1 MPKNED
7 GEFELLVG
15 NKQLLSIVV
24 ALIAVMGVV
33 FSMGYLLG
41 RSASTGEVSATA
53 ASPPSV
59 SGQGRPDAAGRQSPP
74 AAPVANNSQP
84 PGEVQVPDAGTG
96 TSPVTSTPPAGSG
109 TSPAQPAAEPT
120 APPPQR
126 QETRPAVVPAKPP
139 EAPPPSPPPHSAG
152 SPAPGETYLQV
163 GAVKKPQAEALVE
176 VLRTKGFKAIISPV
190 TVDGE
195 VYRALVGPITS
206 APDLARTKAELQRA
220 GVPCIVKRF

>member
-41 RSASTGEVSATA
+41 RSGSTGEVSATA
-53 ASPPSV
+53 GTPPSV
-59 SGQGRPDAAGRQSPP
+59 SGQGRPEAAGRQSPP
-74 AAPVANNSQP
+74 AAPVAGSSLP
-84 PGEVQVPDAGTG
+84 SGDVQVPDAGTG
-96 TSPVTSTPPAGSG
+96 TSPVTSAAPAGSG
-109 TSPAQPAAEPT
+109 TSPAQPVAEPP
-120 APPPQR
+120 APPPQQ

-139 EAPPPSPPPHSAG
+139 EAPPPAHSAE

-163 GAVKKPQAEALVE
+163 GAGKKMPAEALVE
-176 VLRTKGFKAIISPV
+176 ALKKRGFKAMISPV
-190 TVDGE
+190 TANGE
-195 VYRALVGPITS
+195 VYRALVGPVTS

-220 GVPCIVKRF
+220 GIPCIVKRF